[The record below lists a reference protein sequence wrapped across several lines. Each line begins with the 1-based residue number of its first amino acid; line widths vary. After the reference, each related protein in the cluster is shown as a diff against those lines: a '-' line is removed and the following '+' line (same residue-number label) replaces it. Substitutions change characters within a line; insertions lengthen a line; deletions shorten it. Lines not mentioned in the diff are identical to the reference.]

1 MALSR
6 GENLSRTFVWD
17 RWLNG
22 GMGHREDLMAGAK
35 RCLVEKGYARTTA
48 RDIVA
53 ASGANLASIG
63 YHYGSKEALLN
74 QALIQSVREWGDQLA
89 KTLIEAE
96 VNHLGPRERYEAIW
110 GRVVEL
116 LGANRQLWTSQ
127 FEVLAQIEHAEDVRQ
142 VLTAGNVEGRPDLG
156 LLFNNIDPEADGRQ
170 ASLVG
175 AFNQAL
181 LTGIMAQ
188 WLIDPTTA
196 LNGDDITEALA
207 IIARSFSGANTT
219 APVGGASD

>member
-1 MALSR
+1 
-6 GENLSRTFVWD
+6 
-17 RWLNG
+17 
-22 GMGHREDLMAGAK
+22 MGHREDLLASAK

-74 QALIQSVREWGDQLA
+74 QALIQSVREWGEQLA

-96 VNHLGPRERYEAIW
+96 VDHLGPRERYEAIW
-110 GRVVEL
+110 GRIVEMF
-116 LGANRQLWTSQ
+116 GANKQLWTAQ

-142 VLTAGNVEGRPDLG
+142 VLTAGNAEGWPGLG
-156 LLFNNIDPEADGRQ
+156 MLFNNIDPEVDGRQ

-196 LNGDDITEALA
+196 LNGDDVTEALS
-207 IIARSFSGANTT
+207 IIARSFSAKEATV
-219 APVGGASD
+219 PVGSASN

>member
-1 MALSR
+1 
-6 GENLSRTFVWD
+6 
-17 RWLNG
+17 
-22 GMGHREDLMAGAK
+22 MGHREDLLAGAK

-74 QALIQSVREWGDQLA
+74 QALIQSVREWGEQLA

-110 GRVVEL
+110 GRVVEMF
-116 LGANRQLWTSQ
+116 GANKQLWTAQ

-142 VLTAGNVEGRPDLG
+142 VLTAGNAEGWPGLG
-156 LLFNNIDPEADGRQ
+156 MLFNNIDPEVDGRQ

-196 LNGDDITEALA
+196 LNGDDITEALG
-207 IIARSFSGANTT
+207 IIARSFSAKDETV
-219 APVGGASD
+219 PVGSASN

>member
-1 MALSR
+1 
-6 GENLSRTFVWD
+6 
-17 RWLNG
+17 
-22 GMGHREDLMAGAK
+22 MGHREDLLAGAK

-74 QALIQSVREWGDQLA
+74 QALIQSVREWGEQLA

-96 VNHLGPRERYEAIW
+96 VEHLGPRERYEAIW
-110 GRVVEL
+110 GRIVEMF
-116 LGANRQLWTSQ
+116 GANKQLWTAQ

-142 VLTAGNVEGRPDLG
+142 VLTAGNAEGWPGLG
-156 LLFNNIDPEADGRQ
+156 MLFNNIDPEVDGRQ

-196 LNGDDITEALA
+196 LSGDDITEALG
-207 IIARSFSGANTT
+207 IIAQSFSAKDATVS
-219 APVGGASD
+219 VGSASN

>member
-1 MALSR
+1 
-6 GENLSRTFVWD
+6 
-17 RWLNG
+17 
-22 GMGHREDLMAGAK
+22 MGHREDLLAGAK

-74 QALIQSVREWGDQLA
+74 QALIQSVREWGEQLA

-96 VNHLGPRERYEAIW
+96 VDHLGPRERYEAIW
-110 GRVVEL
+110 GRIVEMF
-116 LGANRQLWTSQ
+116 GANKQLWTAQ

-142 VLTAGNVEGRPDLG
+142 VLTAGNAEGWPGLG
-156 LLFNNIDPEADGRQ
+156 MLFNNIDPEVDGRQ

-188 WLIDPTTA
+188 WLIDPSTA
-196 LNGDDITEALA
+196 LNGDDITEALG
-207 IIARSFSGANTT
+207 IIARSFSGEDTT
-219 APVGGASD
+219 VPVGSASN

>member
-1 MALSR
+1 
-6 GENLSRTFVWD
+6 
-17 RWLNG
+17 
-22 GMGHREDLMAGAK
+22 MGHREDLLAGAK

-63 YHYGSKEALLN
+63 YHFGSKEALLN
-74 QALIQSVREWGDQLA
+74 QALIQSVREWGEQLA
-89 KTLIEAE
+89 KTLIEAD
-96 VNHLGPRERYEAIW
+96 VDHLGPRERYEAIW
-110 GRVVEL
+110 GRIVEMF
-116 LGANRQLWTSQ
+116 GGNKQLWAAQ

-142 VLTAGNVEGRPDLG
+142 VLTAGNAEGRPGLG
-156 LLFNNIDPEADGRQ
+156 MLFNNIDPEVDERQ

-196 LNGDDITEALA
+196 LNGMDIAEALSV
-207 IIARSFSGANTT
+207 ITSSFSAKPNTV
-219 APVGGASD
+219 PVGSASN

>member
-1 MALSR
+1 
-6 GENLSRTFVWD
+6 
-17 RWLNG
+17 
-22 GMGHREDLMAGAK
+22 MGHREDLLAGAK

-63 YHYGSKEALLN
+63 YHFGSKEALLN
-74 QALIQSVREWGDQLA
+74 QALIQSVREWGEQLA
-89 KTLIEAE
+89 KTLIEAD
-96 VNHLGPRERYEAIW
+96 VDHLGPRERYEAIW
-110 GRVVEL
+110 GRIVEMF
-116 LGANRQLWTSQ
+116 GGNKQLWAAQ

-142 VLTAGNVEGRPDLG
+142 VLTAGNAEGRPGLG
-156 LLFNNIDPEADGRQ
+156 MLFNNIDPEVDERQ

-196 LNGDDITEALA
+196 LNGMDIAEALSV
-207 IIARSFSGANTT
+207 ITSSFSAKSNTV
-219 APVGGASD
+219 PVGSASN